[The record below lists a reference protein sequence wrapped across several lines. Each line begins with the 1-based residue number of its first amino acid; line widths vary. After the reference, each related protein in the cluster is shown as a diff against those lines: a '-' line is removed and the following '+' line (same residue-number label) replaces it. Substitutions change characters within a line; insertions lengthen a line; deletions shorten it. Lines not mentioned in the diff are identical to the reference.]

1 MLNYFMVAIG
11 GALGSVARF
20 WISTVVSNRVTET
33 FPLGTLVVN
42 VTGSF
47 LIGLLAAMSRS
58 NGISDTTRTFLMVGV
73 CGGYTT
79 FSSFSLQ
86 NLQLLQNGNLYYAGL
101 NTALSLVLCM
111 VAVWIGFVAGAA
123 FSPTK

>member
-11 GALGSVARF
+11 GAMGSVARF
-20 WISTVVSNRVTET
+20 WISTVTAERFTET
-33 FPLGTLVVN
+33 FPLGTLAVN

-47 LIGLLAAMSRS
+47 LIGLLAAFARAGGVS
-58 NGISDTTRTFLMVGV
+58 NSTRVFLMVGV

-86 NLQLLQNGNLYYAGL
+86 NLELLQNGNYFYAGL
-101 NTALSLVLCM
+101 NTGLSLVLCM
-111 VAVWIGFVAGAA
+111 VAVWLGYLAG
-123 FSPTK
+123 